1 MVTEKVE
8 TVEPETMSV
17 DYACALLGIG
27 RNLGYEL
34 ARQGRLPGGLRL
46 GRRVLVS
53 KVLLFYEDL
62 VSSVP
67 EVNDG
72 LSYHS
77 QRRLLNVLKK
87 VEVGF

>member
-53 KVLLFYEDL
+53 KKALETFLAGKSIASGMECPNCSDSKRY
-62 VSSVP
+62 
-67 EVNDG
+67 
-72 LSYHS
+72 
-77 QRRLLNVLKK
+77 
-87 VEVGF
+87 